1 MAGGCFNEKISL
13 PRAPHAL
20 TLPKFIFL
28 ALEVRHLPERWQH
41 LPRGIL
47 AVGIIILTKSR
58 RECAHISTAVHR
70 RRRRRHDRGELEGMP
85 LTHCAPPARR
95 LLALPPS
102 PSLLQFSSGVELPS
116 PSPSARRILGVWAGG
131 AAAAA
136 AADPFKRRRRIIH
149 FSFQGAD
156 RQRAGAPAT
165 ERP

>member
-28 ALEVRHLPERWQH
+28 ALEVRHLPGRWQH

-70 RRRRRHDRGELEGMP
+70 RRRDRGELEGMP

-102 PSLLQFSSGVELPS
+102 PSLLQFSSGVELPP

-131 AAAAA
+131 AAAA
-136 AADPFKRRRRIIH
+136 DPFKRGRIIH